1 VPEPLPTHPDLGQL
15 RTRAKELRRAV
26 SRRVPDALARVAASH
41 PGYAE
46 RPIEP
51 ARFTLRDAQ
60 ATIAHESGFGSW
72 HDLVHEVGT
81 RRVEERDLHRWFG
94 VELNNDTWDLLD
106 TAGEGLA
113 PADQERMLYGAIAST
128 YHWIEAGTAAN
139 HARGEYLIGQ
149 VALAIGRPELA
160 LHHAERCLELVESEP
175 DVMADWDL
183 PFAHEVRA
191 RARLATGDVAGA
203 RADLAR
209 AEELAA
215 EIADPE
221 DKAVV
226 DDALAKGDW
235 GPLRS
240 G

>member
-1 VPEPLPTHPDLGQL
+1 MPDELPAHPDLGQL

-26 SRRVPDALARVAASH
+26 SREVPDAVARVTASH
-41 PGYAE
+41 PGFAE
-46 RPIEP
+46 RPPDP

-60 ATIAHESGFGSW
+60 LTIAREAGFDSW

-81 RRVEERDLHRWFG
+81 KRVEERDLHRWFG
-94 VELNNDTWDLLD
+94 IELNNDTWDLLD
-106 TAGEGLA
+106 QSVDGLP

-128 YHWIEAGTAAN
+128 YHWMEAGTTAN
-139 HARGEYLIGQ
+139 HARGEYLIAQ
-149 VALAIGRPELA
+149 VALAIGRDGLA
-160 LHHAERCLELVESEP
+160 LHHARRCVELVDSDPE
-175 DVMADWDL
+175 VMADWDL
-183 PFAHEVRA
+183 PFALEARA
-191 RARLATGDVAGA
+191 RALLATGAVDDA

-215 EIADPE
+215 VIVDPD

-235 GPLRS
+235 GPLRP
-240 G
+240 

>member
-1 VPEPLPTHPDLGQL
+1 MPEPLPTHPDLGQL

-46 RPIEP
+46 RPVDP

-106 TAGEGLA
+106 TAGEGRRPPTRSACSTA
-113 PADQERMLYGAIAST
+113 PSPPPTTGSRPAPPPTTPGAST
-128 YHWIEAGTAAN
+128 
-139 HARGEYLIGQ
+139 
-149 VALAIGRPELA
+149 
-160 LHHAERCLELVESEP
+160 
-175 DVMADWDL
+175 
-183 PFAHEVRA
+183 
-191 RARLATGDVAGA
+191 
-203 RADLAR
+203 
-209 AEELAA
+209 
-215 EIADPE
+215 
-221 DKAVV
+221 
-226 DDALAKGDW
+226 
-235 GPLRS
+235 
-240 G
+240 